1 MRIRKQE
8 VVCAPRTQDRS
19 GWGSPEAGGT
29 QDLPAEMAL
38 STEDLKQELN
48 ATVQQVLGKLRSGQ
62 LFQSKWDT
70 AAFLIFLIFL
80 GIVLLLLL
88 LVCFHCCCPDCCQ
101 HHSPRSQK
109 KNSRGFDNLALEP

>member
-1 MRIRKQE
+1 
-8 VVCAPRTQDRS
+8 
-19 GWGSPEAGGT
+19 
-29 QDLPAEMAL
+29 MAL

-109 KNSRGFDNLALEP
+109 KNSQGFDNLALEP